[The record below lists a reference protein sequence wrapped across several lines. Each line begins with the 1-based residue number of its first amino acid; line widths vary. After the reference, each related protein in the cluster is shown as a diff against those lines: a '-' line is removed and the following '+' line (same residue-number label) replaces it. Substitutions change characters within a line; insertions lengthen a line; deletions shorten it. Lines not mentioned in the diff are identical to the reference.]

1 MTLLPNMYSFQEFIY
16 FIPFFVHP
24 DTPLELDNLHIK
36 VKVKFTLQQS
46 IKAQKGSRGIA
57 LLFL

>member
-1 MTLLPNMYSFQEFIY
+1 MYSFQEFMH
-16 FIPFFVHP
+16 FIPFFVDP

-36 VKVKFTLQQS
+36 VKVKFTLEQAT
-46 IKAQKGSRGIA
+46 KAQRGSRGIA